1 MLLPEFKVSTQYI
14 IPTITEAMT
23 KSPAAPSSAK
33 RTTLPL
39 GGVSLVRSGRR
50 SWRSMSVPLGLALL
64 LSPDS
69 TANCESPRS
78 SAPPVAMFE
87 TGTGGVSGGLV
98 ARSARPPPTRFVID
112 LNAAANSPAVR
123 NRALRSFSSPLAIT
137 MSSSGDNS
145 GRRLRTRGAVWV
157 TCWNAIDTEVSPVNS
172 GVPVTISKS
181 TTAVEYRSLRPSMM
195 SPFACSGEKY

>member
-14 IPTITEAMT
+14 IPTTTDAMT
-23 KSPAAPSSAK
+23 KSPAAPSSPQ
-33 RTTLPL
+33 RTTFPF

-50 SWRSMSVPLGLALL
+50 SLRSMSVPSGLALL
-64 LSPDS
+64 LKPDS
-69 TANCESPRS
+69 TANFGS
-78 SAPPVAMFE
+78 SRCLCPPVVGLE

-98 ARSARPPPTRFVID
+98 ARSARPPPTRFVTD

-123 NRALRSFSSPLAIT
+123 YRALGFFSSPLAIT
-137 MSSSGDNS
+137 ISSSGDNS
-145 GRRLRTRGAVWV
+145 GRRLRARGAVWV
-157 TCWNAIDTEVSPVNS
+157 TCWNAIDTDVSPVNS

-181 TTAVEYRSLRPSMM
+181 TTAVEYRSLRPSIM